1 MSYFNPVFLYDEK
14 THKPAQEGDQLTP
27 ASVPVSKAEGNVLKT
42 SDDGLGVSVDDIK
55 SPASGNAIKIA
66 SDGGL
71 FVDIPVIPVYTTQ
84 CIIKGIRNKL
94 VIAYAYDIEIVAP
107 LIEKGVTL
115 FLHHPYY
122 IFSVWNKHNPPV

>member
-42 SDDGLGVSVDDIK
+42 SDDGLGVSVNDIK
-55 SPASGNAIKIA
+55 SPASDNAIKIA

-71 FVDIPVIPVYTTQ
+71 FVDIPVIPEVSKDRFNYLRYGNDGNFFVGASDVLSNLDTNLSHLWQ
-84 CIIKGIRNKL
+84 
-94 VIAYAYDIEIVAP
+94 
-107 LIEKGVTL
+107 
-115 FLHHPYY
+115 
-122 IFSVWNKHNPPV
+122 